1 MKNNC
6 YFTNLIKNKPSNAV
20 KRYFSEVKNSSDK
33 SAKSNIFLI
42 CSPWKLCTGV
52 SIGLAARL
60 LLDNGVAYCKAAQNS
75 RIIQRRPNIQDDS
88 AKFDWNRF
96 IEYLKPHRWLL
107 AAAVAVSTLGL
118 MLPLAGY
125 D

>member
-6 YFTNLIKNKPSNAV
+6 CFTNLMKNKPSNTV
-20 KRYFSEVKNSSDK
+20 KRYFSEVKSSSDK
-33 SAKSNIFLI
+33 SAKSNILLI

-60 LLDNGVAYCKAAQNS
+60 FLDNGLAYCKAAQNT
-75 RIIQRRPNIQDDS
+75 RIIQRRPNITDDS

-96 IEYLKPHRWLL
+96 VEYLKPHRWLL
-107 AAAVAVSTLGL
+107 AAAVAVSALNFE
-118 MLPLAGY
+118 
-125 D
+125 

>member
-1 MKNNC
+1 MLPVKSNC
-6 YFTNLIKNKPSNAV
+6 YFTNLVKNKPSNAV
-20 KRYFSEVKNSSDK
+20 KRYFSEVKKSSEI

-60 LLDNGVAYCKAAQNS
+60 LLDNGVAYCKSAQKA
-75 RIIQRRPNIQDDS
+75 RIIQRRPNIKDDS

-96 IEYLKPHRWLL
+96 VEYLKPHRWLL
-107 AAAVAVSTLGL
+107 AAAVAVSTL
-118 MLPLAGY
+118 
-125 D
+125 DFV

>member
-1 MKNNC
+1 MQNNC
-6 YFTNLIKNKPSNAV
+6 YFTNLIKSKPSNAV
-20 KRYFSEVKNSSDK
+20 KRYFSEIKNSDK

-42 CSPWKLCTGV
+42 CSPWKLGTGV

-60 LLDNGVAYCKAAQNS
+60 FLDNGVAYCKTTQS
-75 RIIQRRPNIQDDS
+75 TRIIQRRPNIKDDS

-107 AAAVAVSTLGL
+107 AAAVAVSSF
-118 MLPLAGY
+118 
-125 D
+125 DFI

>member
-6 YFTNLIKNKPSNAV
+6 YFTNLVKNKPSNAV

-60 LLDNGVAYCKAAQNS
+60 LLDNSVAYCKTAQN
-75 RIIQRRPNIQDDS
+75 RRVIQRRPNIKDDS
-88 AKFDWNRF
+88 AKFDWSRF
-96 IEYLKPHRWLL
+96 LQYLKPHRWLL
-107 AAAVAVSTLGL
+107 AAAVAVSILYYYL
-118 MLPLAGY
+118 VL
-125 D
+125 

>member
-20 KRYFSEVKNSSDK
+20 KRYFSEVHKSSEK

-42 CSPWKLCTGV
+42 YSPWKLCTGV

-60 LLDNGVAYCKAAQNS
+60 LLENGVAYCKAAQNT
-75 RIIQRRPNIQDDS
+75 RIIQRRPNIKDDS

-96 IEYLKPHRWLL
+96 LEYLKPHRWLL
-107 AAAVAVSTLGL
+107 TAAVAVSTL
-118 MLPLAGY
+118 
-125 D
+125 DFV